1 MTVTRDTPLIDF
13 PGVGAARAKKLEK
26 LGLST
31 AGDILAWYPRD
42 YEDRRNIYAV
52 AEAPLEGRVCVA
64 AMAAEEIRFPRFR
77 LKKYIHIFTAMD
89 STRMPADRKSK
100 ATSSG

>member
-1 MTVTRDTPLIDF
+1 MPVTHGTPLTDF
-13 PGVGAARAKKLEK
+13 PGVGEARAKKLEK
-26 LGLST
+26 LGLSA
-31 AGDILAWYPRD
+31 AGDLLACYPRD
-42 YEDRRNIYAV
+42 YEDRRKVYEIQN
-52 AEAPLEGRVCVA
+52 APLEGRVCVA